1 MQLSPRRERR
11 VGELGELGEVDI
23 FDGHETYSLTD
34 IGIDSYEDAIK
45 INDKKSYW
53 IASLFDVEAGK
64 YFNFT
69 TPNSVMLPITTSH
82 KFRKINVEEL
92 LRLNLGREIGIE
104 FDEDS
109 IPDDLDAR
117 LHDLRF
123 KVGILDNGDT
133 DANYNKYSPP
143 TNLVDEKWMLCGLVE
158 YGGNKVDT
166 YTEYINILKGIQI
179 DAPILIFL
187 PHENN
192 TDYVTIQAPPTIAR
206 YKKKKYKKTHKRK
219 KYRKRKKTHKKKKK

>member
-123 KVGILDNGDT
+123 KVGIAYLLISSKKFFFF
-133 DANYNKYSPP
+133 AKLNKYSKSFDD
-143 TNLVDEKWMLCGLVE
+143 L
-158 YGGNKVDT
+158 
-166 YTEYINILKGIQI
+166 ILSIVNS
-179 DAPILIFL
+179 ILFFIF
-187 PHENN
+187 
-192 TDYVTIQAPPTIAR
+192 
-206 YKKKKYKKTHKRK
+206 
-219 KYRKRKKTHKKKKK
+219 

>member
-1 MQLSPRRERR
+1 
-11 VGELGELGEVDI
+11 
-23 FDGHETYSLTD
+23 
-34 IGIDSYEDAIK
+34 
-45 INDKKSYW
+45 
-53 IASLFDVEAGK
+53 
-64 YFNFT
+64 
-69 TPNSVMLPITTSH
+69 MLPITTSH